1 VVGVVALVVGV
12 ATYLTWLAARVDRL
26 TARAAAAGAALDA
39 QLVRRGAAAARVA
52 ELLDVRELRYAAR
65 MAMRAAPAEREI
77 AENDLT
83 RALRMLHR
91 PADSALLSEV
101 AATSRRVALAR
112 HVHSDLVRD
121 ALAIRRRRL
130 VRLLRIGHRQPL
142 PRYFDIDDPILVGPV
157 GADPEPADPG
167 PEPDL
172 ARDGAPRAAAPE

>member
-1 VVGVVALVVGV
+1 MWWVVGVVAVVVVV

-26 TARAAAAGAALDA
+26 SARAAAAGAALDA
-39 QLVRRGAAAARVA
+39 QLVRRGAAADRVA
-52 ELLDVRELRYAAR
+52 DLLDAENLRYAAR
-65 MAMRAAPAEREI
+65 IAMRATPAEREL

-83 RALRMLHR
+83 RALRELR
-91 PADSALLSEV
+91 EPADSALLREV

-142 PRYFDIDDPILVGPV
+142 PRYFDIDDPVL
-157 GADPEPADPG
+157 PG
-167 PEPDL
+167 P
-172 ARDGAPRAAAPE
+172 ATAAADAERNLAGPRTTE

>member
-1 VVGVVALVVGV
+1 MWWVVGVVAVVVVV

-52 ELLDVRELRYAAR
+52 ELLDVKELRYAAR

-83 RALRMLHR
+83 RALRTVR
-91 PADSALLSEV
+91 PADTALLSEV
-101 AATSRRVALAR
+101 AAASRRVALAR

-130 VRLLRIGHRQPL
+130 VRLLRIGHREAL
-142 PRYFDIDDPILVGPV
+142 PRYFDIDDPILAGPV
-157 GADPEPADPG
+157 GADPEP
-167 PEPDL
+167 DL
-172 ARDGAPRAAAPE
+172 ALGGGPRATTPE